1 MAPSRPYRFRVIT
14 MRLPAAALELAI
26 STRRLRHRLSRHDA
40 HRTAWPSAADR
51 ALRSSWVPETLQLFA
66 MRRCGNIDAGS
77 DTREQI
83 GGRLTKARVDGR
95 LPRGTR
101 LTLPLTPVRMQRSS
115 TRTADLKP
123 HAPPPPP
130 LTHHPNV
137 TRSSRARY
145 CPVMSLTFVIK
156 MSASLTKMGG
166 AEHRVGASRIVHD
179 DSVAAGCRRT

>member
-40 HRTAWPSAADR
+40 HRTACPSAADR

-83 GGRLTKARVDGR
+83 GDRLTKARVDGR

-101 LTLPLTPVRMQRSS
+101 HALPLTPVRMKRLS
-115 TRTADLKP
+115 TLTTELKP
-123 HAPPPPP
+123 RARPPAP

-137 TRSSRARY
+137 MQSSRARY
-145 CPVMSLTFVIK
+145 RPLMSLTFVIK
-156 MSASLTKMGG
+156 VSASLTKMGG